1 MAKQRMQQCLSCG
14 AFSLSIV
21 CPVCGGQAQAAAP
34 LKWSPEDHRA
44 ALRRK
49 MNGVEDD
56 DWPEQLATL
65 PSLKQMQAQY
75 VAEEE

>member
-1 MAKQRMQQCLSCG
+1 MQQCLSCG
-14 AFSLSIV
+14 AFSLKTT
-21 CPVCGGQAQAAAP
+21 CPLCGERAQAAAP

-49 MNGVEDD
+49 MNGVEENK
-56 DWPEQLATL
+56 WPSQLATL
-65 PSLKQMQAQY
+65 PSLEEMKSQ